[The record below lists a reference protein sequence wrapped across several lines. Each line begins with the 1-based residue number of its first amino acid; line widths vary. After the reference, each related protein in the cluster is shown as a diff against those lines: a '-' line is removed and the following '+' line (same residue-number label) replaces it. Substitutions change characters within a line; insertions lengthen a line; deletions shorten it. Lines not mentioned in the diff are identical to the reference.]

1 MDLQIAGAS
10 SANADM
16 KYTLSDT
23 ERGGFSEGREII
35 GGTERD
41 RQCGRDQ
48 CIICSQGIDCSFI

>member
-1 MDLQIAGAS
+1 MDLQIAGAN

-35 GGTERD
+35 RGTERD
-41 RQCGRDQ
+41 RQW
-48 CIICSQGIDCSFI
+48 